1 MSSFDMLGLGIQA
14 LRANQTALNTVGQNI
29 SNVNTPG
36 YSRQIVNFQTLED
49 QSGVR
54 IEDIDRVTDR
64 FLTRQLWSDLSA
76 YNRSDVYATKA
87 AELDNLLAS
96 SDTSVSAAL
105 DEYFKALQNAVDDP
119 TSLPNRELFI
129 AQSDALVRRFNELDD
144 SIRRQNDAINT
155 QMNALANQATT
166 LAKNIA
172 DLNNKIR
179 VATGSGSPA
188 NELRDQREELTNQ
201 LAEIVDIHVVE
212 QDNDEFSIFIGNGQP
227 LVVGLSSNTLVAV
240 PGDPDRSQNEIGL
253 VIAGN
258 KVNVTDEL
266 KGGQVGGMVE
276 YRDDILN
283 NALDELGRIAIV
295 FSETMNNQHQS
306 GLDLRGEFGGLLFG
320 DINDGYKQNNR
331 ISANPNNATR
341 MNTARVAITDT
352 AKLQASEY
360 ELVFNSPTEITLV
373 RESDNKRFT
382 LNNLTQVTTSA
393 LDVEQGQYYA
403 DFSAGELTLAV
414 DGMTISLDGLTKFT
428 TGDRFLIQ
436 PVRLGADDMSLVIKD
451 GHQLALASPVRVTT
465 DSDNQGTGVATA
477 TVTNPNAPA
486 FGVDGQLNPP
496 LEVVFN
502 NTAPLSYTV
511 FDTSNPLNPVPLD
524 LGAGPLVNQP
534 YTAGEVISVDGFD
547 IKIINQPLAGDRFS
561 FTFNSGGISDN
572 RNALGLSNLQQADT
586 LLGGAYQD
594 IYGSLVERVGSSTAT
609 ARISVDAN
617 KAVLSTTVNA
627 KASVSGVN
635 MDEEAAKLVQYQQ
648 AYQASARLIQTSQTL
663 FDTLLNSF

>member
-1 MSSFDMLGLGIQA
+1 MSSFDMLGLGVQA

-227 LVVGLSSNTLVAV
+227 LIVKSDGVLVKYE
-240 PGDPDRSQNEIGL
+240 GETG
-253 VIAGN
+253 
-258 KVNVTDEL
+258 K
-266 KGGQVGGMVE
+266 
-276 YRDDILN
+276 IL
-283 NALDELGRIAIV
+283 
-295 FSETMNNQHQS
+295 
-306 GLDLRGEFGGLLFG
+306 
-320 DINDGYKQNNR
+320 
-331 ISANPNNATR
+331 
-341 MNTARVAITDT
+341 
-352 AKLQASEY
+352 
-360 ELVFNSPTEITLV
+360 
-373 RESDNKRFT
+373 
-382 LNNLTQVTTSA
+382 
-393 LDVEQGQYYA
+393 
-403 DFSAGELTLAV
+403 
-414 DGMTISLDGLTKFT
+414 
-428 TGDRFLIQ
+428 
-436 PVRLGADDMSLVIKD
+436 
-451 GHQLALASPVRVTT
+451 
-465 DSDNQGTGVATA
+465 
-477 TVTNPNAPA
+477 
-486 FGVDGQLNPP
+486 
-496 LEVVFN
+496 
-502 NTAPLSYTV
+502 
-511 FDTSNPLNPVPLD
+511 
-524 LGAGPLVNQP
+524 
-534 YTAGEVISVDGFD
+534 
-547 IKIINQPLAGDRFS
+547 
-561 FTFNSGGISDN
+561 
-572 RNALGLSNLQQADT
+572 
-586 LLGGAYQD
+586 
-594 IYGSLVERVGSSTAT
+594 
-609 ARISVDAN
+609 
-617 KAVLSTTVNA
+617 
-627 KASVSGVN
+627 
-635 MDEEAAKLVQYQQ
+635 
-648 AYQASARLIQTSQTL
+648 
-663 FDTLLNSF
+663 